1 MKHLDDVIIDLTK
14 SHDEVP
20 EYLNRGEYILST
32 KSVSGDHSY
41 RLVYIPKDTLDKI
54 KSGAKHTKYRFIDA
68 NLNDEDNEDEIYINS
83 DNYVNIFRL
92 YEPVDLSDFYRS
104 VNGQ

>member
-1 MKHLDDVIIDLTK
+1 MKRLDDVIIDLTEPN
-14 SHDEVP
+14 DEEM
-20 EYLNRGEYILST
+20 EYINRGEYILFT
-32 KSVSGDHSY
+32 KSVSGDYSE

-54 KSGAKHTKYRFIDA
+54 NSGAKHTKYRFIDA

>member
-1 MKHLDDVIIDLTK
+1 MKRLDNVTIDLTK
-14 SHDEVP
+14 SNYEVP
-20 EYLNRGEYILST
+20 EYVNRGEYILST

>member
-1 MKHLDDVIIDLTK
+1 MKHLDDVIIDL
-14 SHDEVP
+14 SEPNDETP
-20 EYLNRGEYILST
+20 EYLNRGEYILIT
-32 KSVSGDHSY
+32 KSVSGDDSA

-54 KSGAKHTKYRFIDA
+54 NSGAKNTKYRFIDA
-68 NLNDEDNEDEIYINS
+68 DFNDEDNEDEIYINS

-92 YEPVDLSDFYRS
+92 YEPIDLSDFYRS

>member
-1 MKHLDDVIIDLTK
+1 MKHLDDVIIDLTEPN
-14 SHDEVP
+14 DEEM
-20 EYLNRGEYILST
+20 EYLNRGEYILIT
-32 KSVSGDHSY
+32 KSVSGDYSE

-68 NLNDEDNEDEIYINS
+68 NFNDEDYEDEIYINS

>member
-1 MKHLDDVIIDLTK
+1 MKRLDDVIIDLTELN
-14 SHDEVP
+14 DEVP
-20 EYLNRGEYILST
+20 EYLNRGEYILIT

-54 KSGAKHTKYRFIDA
+54 NSGAKHTKYRFIDA
-68 NLNDEDNEDEIYINS
+68 NLNDEDDEDEIYINS

>member
-1 MKHLDDVIIDLTK
+1 MKRLDDVIIDLTK

>member
-1 MKHLDDVIIDLTK
+1 MKHLDDVIIDLTEPN
-14 SHDEVP
+14 DEVP
-20 EYLNRGEYILST
+20 EYLKRGEYILFT
-32 KSVSGDHSY
+32 KSVSGDLSE

-54 KSGAKHTKYRFIDA
+54 NSGAKHTRYRFIDA

-92 YEPVDLSDFYRS
+92 FEPFYRS

>member
-1 MKHLDDVIIDLTK
+1 MKRLDNVIIDLT
-14 SHDEVP
+14 EP
-20 EYLNRGEYILST
+20 NEEEMEYLNRGEYLLFT
-32 KSVSGDHSY
+32 RSVSVGY
-41 RLVYIPKDTLDKI
+41 TVRLVYIPKDTLDKI

-68 NLNDEDNEDEIYINS
+68 NLNDEDKEDEIYINS